1 VVVRFL
7 LVLAVMAVALSALW
21 VLGFVWR
28 RGRLRSE
35 PVLSFMLVA
44 TFLYAFGYGL
54 ELAGTSVSWK
64 LATFWIQH
72 LGIVAAPVL
81 LILIAG
87 RYAFGRVLR
96 SRVTIGGAIALSA
109 LAYLLVITPGWHE
122 LYHVGP
128 RLDTSG
134 PFPTLAFDRGPAY
147 VVFHG
152 YVVAALLGSN
162 AAFLQA
168 WRTAAPPRRRQARTL
183 MLASLIPWGF
193 LMLYLFGLVPW
204 GLDALP
210 FALAFTTWFFYRGI
224 ERHGLAHVLP
234 LARERLFDSMGD
246 PVLVLDDEG
255 YVIDRN
261 PAGAALLGG
270 AAAEGL
276 PVAPRLVDVPS
287 LADALSAPPNG
298 DTPAVHV
305 DGRSYGVRLVPL
317 RGPGGR
323 DVGRAVVL
331 RDVTSYEEM
340 QWRLRE
346 LATTDELTG
355 IPNRRHFLELAERF
369 LAQSRRSGR
378 PLGCVVFDVDR
389 FKRVNDRYGHE
400 AGDRV
405 LRAVAEALSE
415 TVRASDAIGRLG
427 GEEFGVVLPDTD
439 VDGTHAL
446 GERLRATIKELQVPI
461 STGSVSVTI
470 SAGVC
475 VTSGDALDLDTVLA
489 LADTAMYE
497 AKRAGRDQVAM
508 MQPSLAS

>member
-1 VVVRFL
+1 MLVRFL
-7 LVLAVMAVALSALW
+7 LVLAVMVVALSALW

-28 RGRLRSE
+28 RGRLWSE

-96 SRVTIGGAIALSA
+96 SRVTIGAAIALSA
-109 LAYLLVITPGWHE
+109 LTYLLVVTPGLHE
-122 LYHVGP
+122 LYHVDP
-128 RLDTSG
+128 RLDAIG
-134 PFPTLAFDRGPAY
+134 PFPVLAFDRGPAY
-147 VVFHG
+147 VVFHA
-152 YVVAALLGSN
+152 YVVAALLASN
-162 AAFLQA
+162 AAFLHA

-193 LMLYLFGLVPW
+193 LMVYLSGLVPL

-210 FALAFTTWFFYRGI
+210 FALGFTTWFFYRGI

-234 LARERLFDSMGD
+234 LARERLFESMGD

-261 PAGAALLGG
+261 PAGAELLD
-270 AAAEGL
+270 AAVTDEL
-276 PVAPRLVDVPS
+276 PEAPRLADVPA
-287 LADALSAPPNG
+287 LADALSVPRNG
-298 DTPAVHV
+298 HTPAVHV
-305 DGRSYGVRLVPL
+305 DGRSYAVRLVPL
-317 RGPGGR
+317 PGPSGR

-369 LAQSRRSGR
+369 LAQSHRSGR
-378 PLGCVVFDVDR
+378 PLGCIVFDIDR
-389 FKRVNDRYGHE
+389 FKRINDRYGHE

-405 LRAVAEALSE
+405 LKAVAEVVSE
-415 TVRASDAIGRLG
+415 SVRTADAIGRLG

-439 VDGTHAL
+439 VDGTRTLA
-446 GERLRATIKELQVPI
+446 ERLRTAVADMQVPI
-461 STGSVSVTI
+461 ATGSVSVTI
-470 SAGVC
+470 SAGAC
-475 VTSGDALDLDTVLA
+475 VTSGDTFDLDTVLA
-489 LADTAMYE
+489 LADTAMYQ
-497 AKRAGRDQVAM
+497 AKKAGRDRVAM
-508 MQPSLAS
+508 MQPTAAV